1 MIDKTRRLVIGCGVV
16 ATLAAAGLRAAPA
29 VSVSKA
35 EEVGMSAERL
45 KRIAPMI
52 QSHID
57 AKDFSGA
64 VTLVAR
70 KGKVVHFETHGL
82 ADIEAHKSMT
92 TDTLFRLASM
102 TKPVTAVSI
111 LMLVEEGKLVLSD
124 PVSKFVPEYKNP
136 KVAVWNLPGDPAGA
150 GLHLVPAAREI
161 TVQDLLTHTSGLA
174 NGFEGPAGDYVR
186 RANLPTG
193 GSLDERVKRMGK
205 LPLNFQPGTQWE
217 YSPSTGFDTLGRIV
231 EILSGMTPRS
241 VLQDARLRSAGHEG
255 HVLHRAGGSRGRRG
269 RRLHAKR
276 QRPGAAAAGARRAR
290 RTRRRPYFFR
300 RRRPDRFNALTTCA
314 FSQMLLNGG
323 QLNGVRLLGRKTVE
337 LMTSD
342 ATGPLDLG
350 NYAGDQVLKGYGFG
364 LGVRVRRST
373 GDNGWM
379 GSIGDY
385 GWAGAL
391 GTYFWIDPK
400 EQLIG
405 IVMIQTRNTRLRME
419 YPEPGVSGDLRLARS
434 GVTATSAGLK
444 PAPLVLRPS
453 LVLRP
458 LSRQTRPAYRA
469 RRCRS
474 SSRSIAARRSRPAS
488 SAPPAGSRTAPTQ
501 SAAAARA
508 SPSAGRACRSAR
520 R

>member
-1 MIDKTRRLVIGCGVV
+1 MKLRFVAMVAGV
-16 ATLAAAGLRAAPA
+16 ALGASGLGAAPA
-29 VSVSKA
+29 VSKA
-35 EEVGMSAERL
+35 EDVGMSAERL
-45 KRIAPMI
+45 KRIHPMI

-57 AKDFSGA
+57 ARDFSGA
-64 VTLVAR
+64 VTVIAR
-70 KGKVVHFETHGL
+70 KGKVVHFESHGM
-82 ADIEAHKSMT
+82 ADVEAHKAMT
-92 TDTLFRLASM
+92 NDTLFRLASM

-161 TVQDLLTHTSGLA
+161 TVRDLLTHTSGLA
-174 NGFEGPAGDYVR
+174 NAFEGPAGEYVR

-231 EILSGMTPRS
+231 EILSGMSLDQFFKTRVFDPLGMKDTFFLVPADRRAD
-241 VLQDARLRSAGHEG
+241 VTVPYQKIETGLVRPPVSAPATGVEPTAQYFSG
-255 HVLHRAGGSRGRRG
+255 AGGLTGS
-269 RRLHAKR
+269 
-276 QRPGAAAAGARRAR
+276 AADYLR
-290 RTRRRPYFFR
+290 
-300 RRRPDRFNALTTCA
+300 

-323 QLNGVRLLGRKTVE
+323 QLDGVRLLGRKTVE

-342 ATGPLDLG
+342 AIGPLDLG

-379 GSIGDY
+379 GSAGDF

-400 EQLIG
+400 EQLVG
-405 IVMIQTRNTRLRME
+405 IVMIQTRNTKLRME
-419 YPEPGVSGDLRLARS
+419 YPN
-434 GVTATSAGLK
+434 
-444 PAPLVLRPS
+444 LVYQAIS
-453 LVLRP
+453 D
-458 LSRQTRPAYRA
+458 
-469 RRCRS
+469 
-474 SSRSIAARRSRPAS
+474 
-488 SAPPAGSRTAPTQ
+488 
-501 SAAAARA
+501 
-508 SPSAGRACRSAR
+508 
-520 R
+520 

>member
-1 MIDKTRRLVIGCGVV
+1 MLNGMRLRWFSAAALAVVV
-16 ATLAAAGLRAAPA
+16 ASGLGAAPA
-29 VSVSKA
+29 GSKA
-35 EEVGMSAERL
+35 EDVGMSSERL
-45 KRIAPMI
+45 ARIQPMI
-52 QSHID
+52 QGHLD
-57 AKDFSGA
+57 GKDFSGA

-70 KGKVVHFETHGL
+70 KGRVVHFEAHGL
-82 ADIEAHKSMT
+82 ADVDAHKPMT
-92 TDTLFRLASM
+92 KDTLFRLASM

-111 LMLVEEGKLVLSD
+111 LMLLEEGKLVLSD
-124 PVSKFVPEYKNP
+124 PISKFIPEYKNP
-136 KVAVWNLPGDPAGA
+136 KVAVWTLPNDAAGA
-150 GLHLVPAAREI
+150 GLRLVPAAREI

-174 NGFEGPAGDYVR
+174 NGFEGPAGDFVR

-193 GSLDERVKRMGK
+193 GSLDERVKRAAK

-231 EILSGMTPRS
+231 EILSAMSLEQFFKTRVFDPLGMKDTFFTVPASRQS
-241 VLQDARLRSAGHEG
+241 DLAVAYTKGENGLSRPQAPAARAEPDGRYFSG
-255 HVLHRAGGSRGRRG
+255 AGGLTGS
-269 RRLHAKR
+269 
-276 QRPGAAAAGARRAR
+276 AAD
-290 RTRRRPYFFR
+290 Y
-300 RRRPDRFNALTTCA
+300 LA

-323 QLNGVRLLGRKTVE
+323 QLNGVRLLGRKTIE

-342 ATGPLDLG
+342 AIGALDLR

-419 YPEPGVSGDLRLARS
+419 YPNLVYQAVSD
-434 GVTATSAGLK
+434 
-444 PAPLVLRPS
+444 
-453 LVLRP
+453 
-458 LSRQTRPAYRA
+458 
-469 RRCRS
+469 
-474 SSRSIAARRSRPAS
+474 
-488 SAPPAGSRTAPTQ
+488 
-501 SAAAARA
+501 
-508 SPSAGRACRSAR
+508 
-520 R
+520 

>member
-1 MIDKTRRLVIGCGVV
+1 MRLRYVGVV
-16 ATLAAAGLRAAPA
+16 VAALLASGFGATLAL
-29 VSVSKA
+29 SKA
-35 EEVGMSAERL
+35 EDVGMSSERL
-45 KRIAPMI
+45 KRIHPMI

-70 KGKVVHFETHGL
+70 QGKVIHFEAHGL
-82 ADIEAHKSMT
+82 ADLEAKAPMK

-111 LMLVEEGKLVLSD
+111 LMLLEEGKLVLSD
-124 PVSKFVPEYKNP
+124 PVSKFVPEYKSP
-136 KVAVWNLPGDPAGA
+136 QVAVWNLPSDPAGA

-161 TVQDLLTHTSGLA
+161 TVRDLLTHTSGLA
-174 NGFEGPAGDYVR
+174 NAFEGPAGEYVR

-193 GSLDERVKRMGK
+193 GSLDERVKRAAR

-217 YSPSTGFDTLGRIV
+217 YSPSTAFDTLGRIV
-231 EILSGMTPRS
+231 EILSGMTLDQFFKTRVFDPLGMKQTFFT
-241 VLQDARLRSAGHEG
+241 VPVNRLADLTVPYVKGENSLVRPPAPAASAQPAAQYFSG
-255 HVLHRAGGSRGRRG
+255 AGGLTGS
-269 RRLHAKR
+269 
-276 QRPGAAAAGARRAR
+276 AAD
-290 RTRRRPYFFR
+290 Y
-300 RRRPDRFNALTTCA
+300 LS

-323 QLNGVRLLGRKTVE
+323 QLDGVRLLSRKTVE

-342 ATGPLDLG
+342 AVAPLDLG

-373 GDNGWM
+373 GENGWM
-379 GSIGDY
+379 GSVGDY

-419 YPEPGVSGDLRLARS
+419 YPN
-434 GVTATSAGLK
+434 
-444 PAPLVLRPS
+444 LVY
-453 LVLRP
+453 
-458 LSRQTRPAYRA
+458 QAMTDY
-469 RRCRS
+469 
-474 SSRSIAARRSRPAS
+474 
-488 SAPPAGSRTAPTQ
+488 
-501 SAAAARA
+501 
-508 SPSAGRACRSAR
+508 
-520 R
+520 

>member
-1 MIDKTRRLVIGCGVV
+1 MKLRFVAMVAGV
-16 ATLAAAGLRAAPA
+16 ALGASGLGAAPA
-29 VSVSKA
+29 VSKA
-35 EEVGMSAERL
+35 EDVGMSAERL
-45 KRIAPMI
+45 KRIHPMI

-57 AKDFSGA
+57 ARDFSGA
-64 VTLVAR
+64 VTVIAR
-70 KGKVVHFETHGL
+70 KGKVVHFESHGM
-82 ADIEAHKSMT
+82 ADVEAHKAMT
-92 TDTLFRLASM
+92 NDTLFRLASM

-161 TVQDLLTHTSGLA
+161 TVRDLLTHTSGLA
-174 NGFEGPAGDYVR
+174 NAFEGPAGEYVR

-231 EILSGMTPRS
+231 EILSGMSLDQFFKTRVFDPLGMKDTFFLVPADRRADVTVPYQKNETGLVRPPVSAPATGVEPTPQYFS
-241 VLQDARLRSAGHEG
+241 G
-255 HVLHRAGGSRGRRG
+255 AGGLTGS
-269 RRLHAKR
+269 
-276 QRPGAAAAGARRAR
+276 AADYLR
-290 RTRRRPYFFR
+290 
-300 RRRPDRFNALTTCA
+300 

-323 QLNGVRLLGRKTVE
+323 QLDGVRLLGRKTVE

-342 ATGPLDLG
+342 AIGPLDLG

-379 GSIGDY
+379 GSAGDF

-400 EQLIG
+400 EQLVG
-405 IVMIQTRNTRLRME
+405 IVMIQTRNTKLRME
-419 YPEPGVSGDLRLARS
+419 YPN
-434 GVTATSAGLK
+434 
-444 PAPLVLRPS
+444 LVYQAIS
-453 LVLRP
+453 D
-458 LSRQTRPAYRA
+458 
-469 RRCRS
+469 
-474 SSRSIAARRSRPAS
+474 
-488 SAPPAGSRTAPTQ
+488 
-501 SAAAARA
+501 
-508 SPSAGRACRSAR
+508 
-520 R
+520 